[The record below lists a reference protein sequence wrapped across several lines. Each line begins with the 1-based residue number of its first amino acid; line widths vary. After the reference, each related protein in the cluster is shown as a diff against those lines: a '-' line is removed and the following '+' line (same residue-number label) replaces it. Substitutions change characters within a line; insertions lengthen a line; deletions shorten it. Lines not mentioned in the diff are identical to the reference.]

1 MDEASKKFEVQ
12 SSKLKDKN
20 SSSNLESRTSNFASR
35 TSPVLFSFT
44 AIVLLF
50 CAAFQ
55 MDRPTIEWVRSLQGI
70 WIEKIGD
77 AGYVIGSGASLIVI
91 SGLFVAIG
99 YARNNPIWRG
109 TGLRGW
115 AAHAVTAVLVQ
126 GLKHGIGRPR
136 PRLHRDEEFFTGPS
150 LESGLDAFPSGHASA
165 SFAVAAVVARCHPA
179 LAWPAYALAGFV
191 TATRVFRGSHFV
203 SDVVAGVVLGIVVGT
218 LAATPVPEW
227 NTTLRKVLL
236 AGTPWLVA
244 VCAVAWLAIL
254 PSPGLPATGL
264 LAAAGAAVWL
274 GRMIQA
280 RANGEETGLSRLFG
294 LFRSTRQTRRTR

>member
-1 MDEASKKFEVQ
+1 MGKTFKKFEVQ
-12 SSKLKDKN
+12 SSKLEDKN
-20 SSSNLESRTSNFASR
+20 SSSNLEPRTSDQL
-35 TSPVLFSFT
+35 PVLFSF
-44 AIVLLF
+44 AALILLF
-50 CAAFQ
+50 CAVFQ
-55 MDRPTIEWVRSLQGI
+55 MDRTTIEWVRSLQGI

-99 YARNNPIWRG
+99 YARNNPIWRR

-179 LAWPAYALAGFV
+179 LAWPAFALAGFV

-227 NTTLRKVLL
+227 NAILRKVLL

-244 VCAVAWLAIL
+244 ACAVAWLAIL

-280 RANGEETGLSRLFG
+280 RGEGQAVRG
-294 LFRSTRQTRRTR
+294 RSPTPSL